1 MTDATDQAARRG
13 RGRPR
18 VAYTPRATAQGPRD
32 VRQAIGYVRVSTGDQ
47 ADHGYGLDA
56 QRTAIRAY
64 IEAQGWTLVGIV
76 EDQGVSGTY
85 GLDDV
90 TADGS
95 PRRPGL
101 ATALDAVE
109 TGRAD
114 ALVVK
119 ALDRIGRAPAVC
131 ATVFARLD
139 RALGTFASITEPALS
154 SDLLRGLYAGMAS
167 DERRRILD
175 RTRDG
180 RMAKIALG
188 GPVGRVPFGYRLV
201 GTRRAARVEIVEDQ
215 ATIVRRVF
223 ALRAGGITIA
233 AITAVLNSDAIP
245 APQGGTWSTATIGKM
260 VNNPAYH
267 GTLRWREG
275 VEIIRE
281 EVLPVIVPAA
291 TPFRGD
297 GGDAGHTRTR
307 ATAAA

>member
-64 IEAQGWTLVGIV
+64 IEAQGWTLVAIV
-76 EDQGVSGTY
+76 EDAGVSSTY
-85 GLDDV
+85 GLDDR
-90 TADGS
+90 ARDGT

-101 ATALDAVE
+101 AAALDAVE
-109 TGRAD
+109 TGLAD
-114 ALVVK
+114 ALVVR
-119 ALDRIGRAPAVC
+119 ALDRIGRAPGVC
-131 ATVFARLD
+131 AAVFARLD
-139 RALGTFASITEPALS
+139 QARGTFASIAEPALT

-180 RMAKIALG
+180 RMIKIAAG
-188 GPVGRVPFGYRLV
+188 GHPGRVPYGYRLV

-215 ATIVRRVF
+215 AIIVRRVF
-223 ALRAGGITIA
+223 GLRDAGMTIA
-233 AITAVLNSDAIP
+233 AITAVLNADAIP

-260 VNNPAYH
+260 VNNPAYR

-281 EVLPVIVPAA
+281 GVLPVIVPAV